1 MAFASRGIAF
11 LSRRRIAF
19 MACFCLLLL
28 FAAGELGRVGGANAV
43 VWWADA
49 GWTCCATVALSG
61 CLVAARR
68 GGESRRAW
76 LFFAAGCAS
85 WLGGEL
91 FWNYGQ
97 LAAHLVV
104 PFPSLGDAGWLG
116 FVPFFIAGLFALP
129 RPGGQRSA
137 TVFLALDVA
146 IVAVALTLIGG
157 MVTQRVVLSSNSF
170 NSVDDAVLLAY
181 PVAYLTLVLAAF
193 LLVLGVPRLAA
204 ARGMAL
210 LLCGLLCQAV
220 GFVVWVPL
228 LFNKTFQDGTPLDL
242 VWMAGLVS
250 IGLAGLEWRPVVY
263 KRRARDA
270 DAPALILAVLGLVPT
285 ILGFGVALAVSF
297 PAQGVMQGQGAFG
310 ARGLIALVA
319 LRQIAA
325 VLENARLYR
334 TEAAQRGLAHQRA
347 ERLRRVQETSRALHL
362 DLDAAGI
369 GQLTADVACAALE
382 FRIAVL
388 NLITNPE
395 APSEERR
402 IQPVAVAGLS
412 AEVAAHF
419 LAQDAPAGDVLS
431 LLRDEFL
438 LSRSYFLPAERA
450 SEAFEGT
457 SIPQWSPALTSVV
470 KDGWRAG
477 DELLVPLIERR
488 TGDFLGF
495 LSVDDPIDG
504 RRPDAEVVEILE
516 IFADQAA
523 LAIEN
528 SRLYERAQAQAMRD
542 PVTDL
547 ANHRAVHQAL
557 DAALTAGGRREG
569 GEQAAFLLVD
579 VDNFKL
585 FNDTYGHPTGDA
597 VLRTIAGHLRAQAR
611 EGDVVGRYGGDEF
624 ALVLPGADRAGAESV
639 ARRITTAIAAT
650 PYVDACGAMIPLSVS
665 IGVAATP
672 DDGATRQA
680 LLAVADARMYAVK
693 SGATSDPILVRSA
706 ADLLG
711 DTTFGILEGLVAAVD
726 AKDRYTREHSLDVT
740 RYALLLADVLD
751 LPDDDRR
758 TLAIAGPLHDVGKI
772 AVPDRVLRKPGA
784 LTDEEYAA
792 IKAHVTYGV
801 AIVRGLLDDPC
812 VIDTI
817 AQHHERY
824 DGRGYP
830 HGLHGTATPL
840 LGRIMQ
846 IADAVSAMTLD
857 RPYRRGL
864 SPERVV
870 AELRRGA
877 GAQFDLALV
886 EPFIAAFCASRGVS
900 IPPTNVFVPPTDH
913 DAVHTTL
920 PETLPR
926 AS

>member
-19 MACFCLLLL
+19 MTCFCLLLL
-28 FAAGELGRVGGANAV
+28 FGVGELGRVGGANAV
-43 VWWADA
+43 AWWADG
-49 GWTCCATVALSG
+49 GWTCCAIVALSG

-85 WLGGEL
+85 WLGGQL

-97 LAAHLVV
+97 LAAHLIV
-104 PFPSLGDAGWLG
+104 PFPSFGDAGWLG

-129 RPGGQRSA
+129 RPGGRRSA

-170 NSVDDAVLLAY
+170 NSVGNAVLLAY
-181 PVAYLTLVLAAF
+181 PVAYLTLGLAAF
-193 LLVLGVPRLAA
+193 LLVLRVPQLAA

-228 LFNKTFQDGTPLDL
+228 LFNKTYHDGTPLDL

-250 IGLAGLEWRPVVY
+250 IGLAGLEWRPAVY

-270 DAPALILAVLGLVPT
+270 DAPALILVVLGLVPT

-297 PAQGVMQGQGAFG
+297 PAQGVVQGQGAFG

-319 LRQIAA
+319 LRQIVAA
-325 VLENARLYR
+325 VDHARLYGA
-334 TEAAQRGLAHQRA
+334 EAAQRGLAHQRA

-369 GQLTADVACAALE
+369 GQLTVDVACAALE
-382 FRIAVL
+382 FRIAAL
-388 NLITNPE
+388 NLITNLE

-412 AEVAAHF
+412 AEVAAPF
-419 LAQDAPAGDVLS
+419 LAQDAPAGDTLS
-431 LLRDEFL
+431 LLRDEFR

-450 SEAFEGT
+450 GKAFEGT
-457 SIPQWSPALTSVV
+457 SIPQWTPVLTTMS

-495 LSVDDPIDG
+495 LSVDG

-557 DAALTAGGRREG
+557 DAALTAGDGRECI
-569 GEQAAFLLVD
+569 EQTAFLLVD

-680 LLAVADARMYAVK
+680 LLAVADAHMYAVK

-740 RYALLLADVLD
+740 RYALLLADALD

-830 HGLHGTATPL
+830 NGIAGGVTPL

-870 AELRRGA
+870 AELRRAA
-877 GAQFDLALV
+877 GGQFDPALV

-900 IPPTNVFVPPTDH
+900 IPPTNVLAPPTNH
-913 DAVHTTL
+913 DAVHAAPL
-920 PETLPR
+920 ETLPR

>member
-1 MAFASRGIAF
+1 MGD
-11 LSRRRIAF
+11 
-19 MACFCLLLL
+19 
-28 FAAGELGRVGGANAV
+28 LGRVGGANAV
-43 VWWADA
+43 VWWADG
-49 GWTCCATVALSG
+49 GWTCCATAALGG
-61 CLVAARR
+61 CLAAARR
-68 GGESRRAW
+68 DRSSRRAW

-85 WLGGEL
+85 WLGG
-91 FWNYGQ
+91 Q
-97 LAAHLVV
+97 LIWDEAQLVAHVAQPFSSVGDVGYLGSV
-104 PFPSLGDAGWLG
+104 PLC
-116 FVPFFIAGLFALP
+116 IAGIVALP
-129 RPGGQRSA
+129 RPHDRRTRRSA
-137 TVFLALDVA
+137 SLFLLDVA
-146 IVAVALTLIGG
+146 IVVLALTLVGAVAAQG
-157 MVTQRVVLSSNSF
+157 LLLTSPTLMMV
-170 NSVDDAVLLAY
+170 AKAY
-181 PVAYLTLVLAAF
+181 PVAYLTLGLALF
-193 LLVLGVPRLAA
+193 LVIVRSPHIVAVRGV
-204 ARGMAL
+204 AL
-210 LLCGLLCQAV
+210 LFVGLACEEFASV
-220 GFVVWVPL
+220 AYTPL
-228 LFNKTFQDGTPLDL
+228 MLDGSYRDGTWLDV
-242 VWMAGLVS
+242 VWMAGFLL
-250 IGLAGLEWRPVVY
+250 IALAGFEWRAS
-263 KRRARDA
+263 RGEQTASATRAFT
-270 DAPALILAVLGLVPT
+270 LTLTVMELVPT
-285 ILGFGVALAVSF
+285 ILGLGV
-297 PAQGVMQGQGAFG
+297 
-310 ARGLIALVA
+310 GLIAPGLTRGLVHGPVDGGGHVLVTLVT
-319 LRQIAA
+319 LRQIMAA
-325 VLENARLYR
+325 VDHARLYR
-334 TEAAQRGLAHQRA
+334 AEAAQRGLAHQRA
-347 ERLRRVQETSRALHL
+347 ERLRRVQEMSRALHL

-369 GQLTADVACAALE
+369 GQLTVDVACAALE
-382 FRIAVL
+382 FRIAAL
-388 NLITNPE
+388 NLITNLE
-395 APSEERR
+395 APPEERR

-412 AEVAAHF
+412 AEAAAPF
-419 LAQDAPAGDVLS
+419 LAQDAPAGDILS
-431 LLRDEFL
+431 LLRDEFR

-450 SEAFEGT
+450 GKAFEGT
-457 SIPQWSPALTSVV
+457 SIPQWTPVLTTVS

-504 RRPDAEVVEILE
+504 RRPNAEVVEILE

-528 SRLYERAQAQAMRD
+528 SRLYERAHAQALRD
-542 PVTDL
+542 AVTDL

-557 DAALTAGGRREG
+557 DAALTAGEGREHV
-569 GEQAAFLLVD
+569 EQAALLLVD

-597 VLRTIAGHLRAQAR
+597 VLRTIAGHLRAHAR

-624 ALVLPGADRAGAESV
+624 ALVLPGTDRAGAESV

-751 LPDDDRR
+751 LSDGDRR

-784 LTDEEYAA
+784 LTGEEYAA

-801 AIVRGLLDDPC
+801 AIVRGLLDDPR

-830 HGLHGTATPL
+830 HGLDGTATPL

-870 AELRRGA
+870 AELRRGT
-877 GAQFDLALV
+877 GAQFDPALV
-886 EPFIAAFCASRGVS
+886 EPFIAAFCASRSVP
-900 IPPTNVFVPPTDH
+900 IPPTNH
-913 DAVHTTL
+913 DAVHATR